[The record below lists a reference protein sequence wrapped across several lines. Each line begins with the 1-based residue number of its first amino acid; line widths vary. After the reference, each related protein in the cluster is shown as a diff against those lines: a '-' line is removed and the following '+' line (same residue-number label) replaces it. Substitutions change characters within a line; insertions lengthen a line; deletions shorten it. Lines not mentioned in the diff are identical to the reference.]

1 MARKPRTEARPPPD
15 PSNSKTVLQVA
26 LDLQELPRALQIARE
41 AVAGG
46 ADWVEAG
53 TPLIKSEGMDAVRK
67 LKEMFPD
74 RTLVADMK
82 IADTGAYEVEMA
94 AKSGATMVTLL
105 GAADDG
111 TIEDGL
117 RAARKYGVKVMV
129 DLLNSPDPAV
139 RAKQV
144 EALGA
149 DAVCVHVG
157 IDQQMKGQEPL
168 DTLREVARAVD
179 IPVAAAGGLDG
190 ASAARAA
197 SLGASIV
204 IVGSAICKSARPE
217 QAARAIRRALDGAAP
232 VAHAARQDRASQ
244 IREILGAV
252 STPNISDAM
261 HRARA
266 MRNILPLKTGHKV
279 AGPAVTVQ
287 TFEGDW
293 AKSVEAI
300 DVAKPGDVLVIY
312 NGSRYITCWGELASR
327 SAMNKGIAGL
337 VMDGPVRDVDDIMR
351 MNFPVFCKGVVPNAG
366 EPKGFGEINAEI
378 TCGGVKVR
386 PGDWIVADDHGV
398 LVVPKER
405 ALEIAKR
412 AMEVKKNEERV
423 REEIRRGSTL
433 AQVMDLY
440 KWEKK

>member
-1 MARKPRTEARPPPD
+1 MAPKERRRTRVPPGPA
-15 PSNSKTVLQVA
+15 SSKTVLQVA
-26 LDLQELPRALQIARE
+26 LDLQELKRALQIAEE

-53 TPLIKSEGMDAVRK
+53 TPLIKSEGMDAIRR
-67 LKEMFPD
+67 LKEKFPG

-82 IADTGAYEVEMA
+82 IADTGAFEVEMA
-94 AKSGATMVTLL
+94 AKSGATMVTML
-105 GAADDG
+105 ATADDG

-129 DLLNSPDPAV
+129 DLLNAPDPV
-139 RAKQV
+139 ERARQV
-144 EALGA
+144 EAMGA

-168 DTLREVARAVD
+168 DILREVARAVS
-179 IPVAAAGGLDG
+179 IPVAAAGGLEA

-204 IVGSAICKSARPE
+204 IIGSAICKSAEPE
-217 QAARAIRRALDGAAP
+217 AAARAIRKAVDGAAP
-232 VAHAARQDRASQ
+232 AAHVEKRDRESQ
-244 IREILGAV
+244 IRELLAAV

-261 HRARA
+261 HRARG
-266 MRNILPLKTGHKV
+266 MRNILPLVPGRKV
-279 AGPAVTVQ
+279 VGPAVTVQ

-312 NGSRYITCWGELASR
+312 NGSRYVTCWGELASR

-337 VMDGPVRDVDDIMR
+337 VMDGPVRDVDDIIK

-378 TCGGVKVR
+378 TCGGEKVR

-412 AMEVKKNEERV
+412 AMEVKKNEDRV